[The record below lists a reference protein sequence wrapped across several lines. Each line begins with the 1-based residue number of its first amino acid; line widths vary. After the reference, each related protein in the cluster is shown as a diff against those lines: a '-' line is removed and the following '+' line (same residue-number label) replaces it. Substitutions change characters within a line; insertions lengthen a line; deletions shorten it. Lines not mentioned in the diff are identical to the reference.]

1 MWLCVW
7 LCVCVLLCARMVW
20 CSGQVAALNGTHPQ
34 ASHAAQ
40 ITHLAHYRNILISG
54 CQDGSVLAWDPS
66 FPVGPMVMLNDQ
78 RYDEGVEVNV
88 IAGLHCVDD
97 ESLNAGGSGG
107 PVALAVLY
115 NGGVIVWNLWEM
127 LRLARG
133 ARDLRLPAPA
143 LDPVATGMMGAE
155 GDRVKDTELTRT
167 DPLPPAV
174 AHWRLLALV
183 VPAGSPSARIRHF
196 TIQEFVIQRKFIE
209 IPMNFLSS
217 MRIAAC
223 PYAVCVV
230 GAGLITIIQQSGY
243 GDRGWD
249 AADLLEAAS
258 KGGVALDYDDPLAI
272 GDMRNSAPR
281 VYVAMAARCV
291 VGVVVVVVVCVA
303 CYRPWPLLT
312 PRDCRVANRYRW
324 FDERLTARTMGD
336 AAAILASTAAD
347 GASCTVFVR
356 LLERVIAF
364 TTQLDEANHK
374 KEGVLLPHDIVE
386 GQPTVLLSSGYGSDD
401 EEDMFVGDSEG
412 NAVIVDTRSLQE
424 PTRLTHVSFF
434 DILPAILN
442 FVAIAV
448 QISALSFLARNQLPW
463 GGVMSAFSDV
473 LRFSIADVDVDVRSE
488 FPWQFLVM
496 AVLGVF
502 GVVAAIIYQRYEVRK
517 PVSRIGEAQTNTRLD
532 DSACM
537 RFLWWA
543 AWLSNDILFIPIL
556 RTMLAPMDCDSH
568 ANGTSWALDRTQ
580 GPNYKG
586 DTPCFEGDHW

>member
-1 MWLCVW
+1 MLPNGVKISAGVDGELNAFNPNNLAQFTTRVNLMPNGTERITMLYAPFAVSLIVHSIANTCRGGCQVCVGCVGRVRPGTASVRPSVVRRHRRDAGSHALVHAQRQATRVSPPGLERQDVSDRGAPCASTLGALTSLGVLCVAV
-7 LCVCVLLCARMVW
+7 CVCVRLCARMVW
-20 CSGQVAALNGTHPQ
+20 FSGQVAALNGTHPQ

-291 VGVVVVVVVCVA
+291 VGVVVVVVVVVVVCVS
-303 CYRPWPLLT
+303 
-312 PRDCRVANRYRW
+312 
-324 FDERLTARTMGD
+324 
-336 AAAILASTAAD
+336 STAP
-347 GASCTVFVR
+347 GRC
-356 LLERVIAF
+356 
-364 TTQLDEANHK
+364 
-374 KEGVLLPHDIVE
+374 
-386 GQPTVLLSSGYGSDD
+386 
-401 EEDMFVGDSEG
+401 
-412 NAVIVDTRSLQE
+412 
-424 PTRLTHVSFF
+424 
-434 DILPAILN
+434 
-442 FVAIAV
+442 
-448 QISALSFLARNQLPW
+448 
-463 GGVMSAFSDV
+463 
-473 LRFSIADVDVDVRSE
+473 
-488 FPWQFLVM
+488 
-496 AVLGVF
+496 
-502 GVVAAIIYQRYEVRK
+502 
-517 PVSRIGEAQTNTRLD
+517 
-532 DSACM
+532 
-537 RFLWWA
+537 
-543 AWLSNDILFIPIL
+543 
-556 RTMLAPMDCDSH
+556 
-568 ANGTSWALDRTQ
+568 
-580 GPNYKG
+580 
-586 DTPCFEGDHW
+586 

>member
-1 MWLCVW
+1 MRKHTGGLDVTRRLVCGCVCG
-7 LCVCVLLCARMVW
+7 CVCVLLCARMVW

-291 VGVVVVVVVCVA
+291 VGVVVVVVVCV
-303 CYRPWPLLT
+303 
-312 PRDCRVANRYRW
+312 CRVLPPLAVA
-324 FDERLTARTMGD
+324 DPSRLPCCQQVPLVRR
-336 AAAILASTAAD
+336 AAD
-347 GASCTVFVR
+347 GTHHGRCCSHPRVHSSRRRILHRVRAPAGAGDCLHDAARRGKPQEGGGATAPRHRRGTTHRAAVF
-356 LLERVIAF
+356 
-364 TTQLDEANHK
+364 
-374 KEGVLLPHDIVE
+374 
-386 GQPTVLLSSGYGSDD
+386 
-401 EEDMFVGDSEG
+401 
-412 NAVIVDTRSLQE
+412 
-424 PTRLTHVSFF
+424 
-434 DILPAILN
+434 
-442 FVAIAV
+442 
-448 QISALSFLARNQLPW
+448 W
-463 GGVMSAFSDV
+463 
-473 LRFSIADVDVDVRSE
+473 LR
-488 FPWQFLVM
+488 Q
-496 AVLGVF
+496 
-502 GVVAAIIYQRYEVRK
+502 
-517 PVSRIGEAQTNTRLD
+517 
-532 DSACM
+532 
-537 RFLWWA
+537 
-543 AWLSNDILFIPIL
+543 
-556 RTMLAPMDCDSH
+556 
-568 ANGTSWALDRTQ
+568 
-580 GPNYKG
+580 
-586 DTPCFEGDHW
+586 